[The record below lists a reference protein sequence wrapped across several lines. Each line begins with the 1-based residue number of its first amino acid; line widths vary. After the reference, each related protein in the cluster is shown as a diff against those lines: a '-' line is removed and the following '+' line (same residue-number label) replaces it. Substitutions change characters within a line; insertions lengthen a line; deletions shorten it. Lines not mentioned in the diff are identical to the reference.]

1 MADTFKSYSQF
12 IEKFVLPLNAKNPS
26 WKTLN
31 GDAGSSQAIAAKF
44 LHDGNVWKVHE
55 DARFDSLLAP
65 YQAMQGI
72 ADTGALIVTKTMLK
86 TIKLKDGKSKVSGGN
101 PKLVPKPGFG
111 SAKHFFVYF
120 DKKA

>member
-1 MADTFKSYSQF
+1 MPESFSSYCQF
-12 IEKFVLPLNAKNPS
+12 VEKFVIPLSAKNPS

-44 LHDGNVWKVHE
+44 LYDGTIWKVHE

-65 YQAMQGI
+65 YQATQGVGDPS
-72 ADTGALIVTKTMLK
+72 AFVVAKTRLKTM
-86 TIKLKDGKSKVSGGN
+86 KLKDGSSKVSGGN
-101 PKLVPKPGFG
+101 PKLVPKTGFG
-111 SAKHFFVYF
+111 SEKHFYVYF